1 MGVFSDGAAGMFSSA
16 PAAKENYRSMG
27 RGAGGVEV
35 SSKRNFHWRD
45 CDSATMPSTP
55 GKFETVL
62 YRGNREDGGFGS
74 RAPRFGQEDRHHE
87 LPGPGA
93 HEAPAG
99 LARRGVTDSTVGKR
113 GQGPFASKTPRQ
125 KASKS
130 EAPGP
135 GFYGNSSGSGSA
147 AVSQR
152 DNDRPTSI
160 FVPPTSVN
168 PAKFNARPSP
178 GPCDYSGAIGLPN
191 PSTNKV
197 DNTGAVI
204 SHNSEHGGPFS
215 RLAKP
220 TPGPGAYHKDRPDSA
235 EPARGCPVPS
245 LSRWEKLHDGRGVTE
260 AGLLRF
266 ATKVLTEDADQPPPV
281 PGPGQYNPKPEATSA
296 GGPVSFGTGPAH
308 GFRMGN
314 SHRPR
319 KWRPQGP
326 GPCEYEAPPGSPL
339 GHAAA
344 SSFSSKVTRFKELEQ
359 QAPGPAYYS
368 PRKTAEKDFH
378 LNPQQLWK

>member
-1 MGVFSDGAAGMFSSA
+1 MGVFSDGTGGAFSSA

-27 RGAGGVEV
+27 RGSAGVEV

-45 CDSATMPSTP
+45 CDSSTMPSIP

-74 RAPRFGQEDRHHE
+74 RAPRFGQEGRLHE

-99 LARRGVTDSTVGKR
+99 LALRGVTDSTVSKR

-125 KASKS
+125 KSSKS

-135 GFYGNSSGSGSA
+135 GCYSSSSGSGSA
-147 AVSQR
+147 AASQR
-152 DNDRPTSI
+152 DSDRPTSI
-160 FVPPTSVN
+160 FVPPASVN

-178 GPCDYSGAIGLPN
+178 GPGDYSGAIGLSN
-191 PSTNKV
+191 PLTNKV
-197 DNTGAVI
+197 DNTGAA
-204 SHNSEHGGPFS
+204 FS
-215 RLAKP
+215 IGEREGIVSRSSKP
-220 TPGPGAYHKDRPDSA
+220 TPGPGAYHKDRPNSV
-235 EPARGCPVPS
+235 EPACSRPVPS
-245 LSRWEKLHDGRGVTE
+245 LSRWEKLHDGRGPTE

-266 ATKVLTEDADQPPPV
+266 ATEVLTEDAGQPPPF

-296 GGPVSFGTGPAH
+296 GGPVSFGTGGSH
-308 GFRMGN
+308 GFRVGN

-326 GPCEYEAPPGSPL
+326 GPCEYEAPPASPL

-344 SSFSSKVTRFKELEQ
+344 SCFSSKVSRFKDLEQ
-359 QAPGPAYYS
+359 EAPGPAYYS
-368 PRKTAEKDFH
+368 PRKRVEKDFH
-378 LNPQQLWK
+378 LNPEQLWT